1 MRRLF
6 AWWQWALLAA
16 FAAALTFGAIE
27 AAQVGNHLQY
37 MISAPA
43 QQTASSSKEGTEFK
57 PNQPIAEWVTSLRG
71 MTEEWDLTTMERW
84 TIGGVIE
91 STTVSGGSESKE
103 ARIELVGKYGFQ
115 VRQKLLRYGRL
126 PYESEI
132 ESGAAVAVLDEDL
145 ALALFRVADPV
156 GRTVFIGDT
165 EYTVIGIA
173 RHSKHV
179 GEYKEYSAYVPL
191 NSMIASSNVIDAL
204 LVEAIPKKGTGASV
218 SFQTVVSN
226 WHTGGSVFDLGKEG
240 MGATLWLRVLL
251 FLTGVALLLKFI
263 AFLNRR
269 VGHYAKRYRQR
280 LQEKYAVSLMPELIG
295 VIALF
300 VLGYGAAAGAGALLM
315 TYIIEPVYTFTEWIP
330 SVLVEWNDIAAAFWN
345 VWQGG
350 AAIKELRTME
360 ILRLRWLALL
370 VQGCSAGAGVLLGI
384 LCGRVR
390 SSRSMVADSVNAL
403 YRQGTVVST
412 VETGKIIEMSDLGY
426 VLCNAADAS
435 NHGEAVPMVRIINAE
450 AVLKKLPGGRRD
462 GAFVLEVVDE
472 QIAANNR
479 RWLITCQNGEKTV
492 EEAKRDWDLQL
503 PIAVLTRIVYGT
515 QTFSDF
521 LECNAGYDMRMRS
534 PAMDGMFSHHLTL
547 TGRTE

>member
-1 MRRLF
+1 M
-6 AWWQWALLAA
+6 LAA

-27 AAQVGNHLQY
+27 AGQVGNHLQY

-43 QQTASSSKEGTEFK
+43 QQTASSSTESTEVK
-57 PNQPIAEWVTSLRG
+57 PNQPIADWVTSLRS

-103 ARIELVGKYGFQ
+103 ARVELVGKYGFQ
-115 VRQKLLRYGRL
+115 VRQKFLRYGRL

-156 GRTVFIGDT
+156 GRTIFIGDT
-165 EYTVIGIA
+165 QYTVIGIA

-191 NSMIASSNVIDAL
+191 NSMIASSNVIDTL
-204 LVEAIPKKGTGASV
+204 LVEAIPKEGTGASV
-218 SFQTVVSN
+218 SFQTVVTN
-226 WHTGGSVFDLGKEG
+226 WHTGGSFFDLGKEG

-251 FLTGVALLLKFI
+251 FLTGAALLFKFI

-269 VGHYAKRYRQR
+269 VGHYTKRYRQQ

-330 SVLVEWNDIAAAFWN
+330 SVLVEWDDITAAFWN
-345 VWQGG
+345 VWQGN
-350 AAIKELRTME
+350 AVIKELRTME
-360 ILRLRWLALL
+360 ILRLRWLMLL

-384 LCGRVR
+384 LCGRIR
-390 SSRSMVADSVNAL
+390 SSQAMVADSINAL
-403 YRQGTVVST
+403 YRQGTVMST
-412 VETGKIIEMSDLGY
+412 VETKKIIEMSDLGY
-426 VLCNAADAS
+426 VLCNTADAT

-462 GAFVLEVVDE
+462 GTFVLEVVDE

-479 RWLITCQNGEKTV
+479 RWLITCQDGEKTV

-515 QTFSDF
+515 QTFADF